1 MYNLQIQ
8 MLRKAFS
15 SFQFMNANNK
25 ELETTIE
32 NGKLFISSQTSKGQ
46 IVVADI
52 QTEFGLIHGID
63 AVL

>member
-8 MLRKAFS
+8 MVRKAFS

>member
-1 MYNLQIQ
+1 